1 MIRFD
6 ICCLVGFSWLLVGCS
21 LTPGYHR
28 LDSVTPKQWKNGS
41 TKPVSMPSEIA
52 IDWWKKFGSPE
63 LDRLMAEALNNN
75 LDLAA
80 ARERIGQFRAQAKIA
95 GAPLWPSINA
105 TGSYN
110 YSNSKGNSSVNF
122 NSTGINTGSG
132 NSFNSGSN
140 SWRGQWNMSYE
151 VDLWGG
157 LRAGRDSAK
166 SHLANASFSFDA
178 LRLVVMGDVAQAY
191 FEIVGLKERKVIA
204 ENNLNNIKEVLAI
217 IVARFDAGAASALEV
232 AQQNTELANA
242 AAAVSQLDQQIAQ
255 SENALAVLLGLA
267 PQQFKVSEKN
277 LQALGIPK
285 ADAYQSALL
294 LDRRPDIRSAEA
306 ELIAAHADIGKAR
319 AAYYPR
325 LQLSEANI
333 FTAVTIAQPAGL
345 GIALASAL
353 TAPIFQGG
361 SIEGELERT
370 LARRTELMEIYRKTI
385 LTAYKEVEDAL
396 ALGTYSIRRR
406 EHLLASVDNAKQA
419 YEIARDRYLAGATDY
434 QTLLITQRSLFNAQD
449 SEVQVHVDVLTAAV
463 LLFKS
468 LGGGWR

>member
-1 MIRFD
+1 
-6 ICCLVGFSWLLVGCS
+6 
-21 LTPGYHR
+21 
-28 LDSVTPKQWKNGS
+28 
-41 TKPVSMPSEIA
+41 
-52 IDWWKKFGSPE
+52 
-63 LDRLMAEALNNN
+63 
-75 LDLAA
+75 
-80 ARERIGQFRAQAKIA
+80 
-95 GAPLWPSINA
+95 
-105 TGSYN
+105 
-110 YSNSKGNSSVNF
+110 
-122 NSTGINTGSG
+122 
-132 NSFNSGSN
+132 
-140 SWRGQWNMSYE
+140 MSYE

-255 SENALAVLLGLA
+255 SENALAVLLGFA
-267 PQQFKVSEKN
+267 PQQFKVGEKN
-277 LQALGIPK
+277 LQGLGIPK
-285 ADAYQSALL
+285 ADAYQSAIL

-306 ELIAAHADIGKAR
+306 ELMAAHADIGKAR
-319 AAYYPR
+319 AAFYPR

-406 EHLLASVDNAKQA
+406 EQLLASVDNAKQA
-419 YEIARDRYLAGATDY
+419 YEIARERYLAGATDY